1 MEAEAVR
8 WTTRPPLRAAY
19 LSKVWRRSTLLLQCA
34 TAAPGASFVARSSPT
49 LAAPLPRSPLLAS
62 RAENPAADKP
72 EKELPS
78 YMRGTAASKNAKN
91 DRAKAH
97 TEKMTAT
104 TGVESR
110 KQNGRV

>member
-1 MEAEAVR
+1 MDDTATAVSGLPFKGTVPAR
-8 WTTRPPLRAAY
+8 RPRY
-19 LSKVWRRSTLLLQCA
+19 A
-34 TAAPGASFVARSSPT
+34 TAARRSLAVTPLT
-49 LAAPLPRSPLLAS
+49 LPAPLPRSPLLAS
-62 RAENPAADKP
+62 RAENPAGDKP

-78 YMRGTAASKNAKN
+78 YMRGTAASKNARE

-97 TEKMTAT
+97 TKKMTAT